1 MQPSVLES
9 RTFKERLKDEEEER
23 KFRGRCQTSENK
35 ACARRVGGVGKSEEM
50 AVWVS
55 TAGR

>member
-1 MQPSVLES
+1 M
-9 RTFKERLKDEEEER
+9 KDEEEER
-23 KFRGRCQTSENK
+23 KFRGRCQTSEKK

-55 TAGR
+55 TACR